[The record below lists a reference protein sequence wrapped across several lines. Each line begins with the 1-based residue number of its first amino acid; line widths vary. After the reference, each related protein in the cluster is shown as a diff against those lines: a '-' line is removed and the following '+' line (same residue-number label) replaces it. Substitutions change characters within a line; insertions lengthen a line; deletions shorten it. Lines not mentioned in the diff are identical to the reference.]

1 MDKVLK
7 LYILDKPQNTHAIK
21 VIKCKGKLF
30 CDNFDNEEI
39 HPSAGVEEMYMW
51 IRTHIVK
58 LLVPILGERSKNIS
72 RHIHREVDRLFFTRL
87 EVYE

>member
-39 HPSAGVEEMYMW
+39 HPSAGVEEMYM
-51 IRTHIVK
+51 
-58 LLVPILGERSKNIS
+58 
-72 RHIHREVDRLFFTRL
+72 
-87 EVYE
+87 